1 MHPRV
6 ITENEAQAALQSAS
20 ERLSTAL
27 EKAKSW
33 NPPAE
38 ASEAHAYLAKR
49 IDNLR
54 LLANSYAE
62 CYRTCLQIAS
72 MDPQALGGTVTNEIK
87 AWITELNTHTER
99 YDTASSTFD
108 TSFFGHSAPTLPPGP
123 HDTPVDSEGDE
134 SWRMQQKRK
143 HRDVSLGN
151 SSSGH
156 SRSPLRSGKRLRG
169 ANKEGGASGDLH
181 VGAPLIVPT
190 AGSANLRG
198 RSEMLQPPAGKKDG
212 EGGPIRGGQA
222 GSIDETTDTEM
233 ENSLPNLYKSRRTGS
248 GRAFIEPCSRCETKN
263 LLCLVSTT
271 GKTRMVA
278 CVPCSLSKCGG
289 CTKSGKA
296 KGTCANKGDGKE
308 PGKKGRLSGPQ
319 RRDSVHVTGM
329 VLSTVGGTTSHSR
342 FQVPPNEE
350 ADACEDTRT
359 RQSTRVMH
367 ARFFEVQPQG
377 EETSTSTSSS
387 SQFGPLEVSNTN
399 LSPFGGRECDASIRG
414 RSTSEEL
421 RSDPQSEAGKFGP
434 KTIADEVHRLSNQG
448 LAERL
453 ANLEAQLERQFIAL
467 KDIMKTFDGH
477 AHEVESRM
485 TAKIEDV
492 ERTVKSQAA
501 EFVHLKEGIAA
512 IWNSLSTSV
521 GPLGSLKGSK

>member
-6 ITENEAQAALQSAS
+6 ITENEAQAAIQSAS
-20 ERLSTAL
+20 EPLSTAL
-27 EKAKSW
+27 EKAKFW

-38 ASEAHAYLAKR
+38 ASEARAYLAER

-54 LLANSYAE
+54 LLADSYAE
-62 CYRTCLQIAS
+62 CFRAWVQIAS
-72 MDPQALGGTVTNEIK
+72 MDPQAFVGTVAKEIK
-87 AWITELNTHTER
+87 AWIIEVNTHTER

-108 TSFFGHSAPTLPPGP
+108 TSFFGHSTPTLPPGP
-123 HDTPVDSEGDE
+123 HDTPVDEGDE
-134 SWRMQQKRK
+134 GWRMQQKRK

-151 SSSGH
+151 SS
-156 SRSPLRSGKRLRG
+156 
-169 ANKEGGASGDLH
+169 D
-181 VGAPLIVPT
+181 
-190 AGSANLRG
+190 G
-198 RSEMLQPPAGKKDG
+198 RSKSPFHP
-212 EGGPIRGGQA
+212 GQA

-233 ENSLPNLYKSRRTGS
+233 ENSLPNLYKSMRTGGR
-248 GRAFIEPCSRCETKN
+248 GRAFIERCSRCETKN
-263 LLCLVSTT
+263 LLCLVSTNR
-271 GKTRMVA
+271 KTRMVA

-308 PGKKGRLSGPQ
+308 PGKKGGFSGPQ
-319 RRDSVHVTGM
+319 RRDSVHVT
-329 VLSTVGGTTSHSR
+329 
-342 FQVPPNEE
+342 VPPNEE
-350 ADACEDTRT
+350 GDACEDTTRT

-367 ARFFEVQPQG
+367 ARFSEVQPQG

-387 SQFGPLEVSNTN
+387 SQVDPLDVSNTK

-421 RSDPQSEAGKFGP
+421 RSDPQSQATKFGS

-448 LAERL
+448 LDKADSLSVNSPDKETSERL

-477 AHEVESRM
+477 AQEVESRM
-485 TAKIEDV
+485 IANIEDL

-501 EFVHLKEGIAA
+501 DFIHLKEGIAA
-512 IWNSLSTSV
+512 IWNRIKPS
-521 GPLGSLKGSK
+521 GSKYSIRSGSSIGPILGHYNHEDRQGDGNGGEAGM